1 MNGKGRK
8 LFRSA
13 VGILTS
19 VMMMGAYTTTAMASG
34 IGVIDAKDMLDIH
47 AEANR
52 ASAVV
57 GQVMDDGH
65 VAILAKYN
73 DWVQIQAGEIA
84 GWVPAENL
92 VETEISNEEAVAAN
106 EQVIAERTG
115 ATASEDEFFAEE
127 EVQQDETAALQAEAS
142 EAVQN
147 EIEEVQTAEE
157 AARLEAEAQAKAAEE
172 AARLEAEAQAKAA
185 EKAARLEAEAQA
197 KAAEEAARLEAEA
210 QAKAAEKAAR
220 LEAEAQAKA
229 AEEAARLEAEAQ
241 AKAAEKAARLEA
253 EAQAKAAAEEA
264 ARAEAEAKA
273 AAEAQAAEEAARLAA
288 EAQAKAAA
296 EEAARIAA
304 EAQQAALAA
313 QAAQTA
319 AISAEELKLLA
330 NIIYCE
336 AGSESYVGKVAVG
349 NVIMNRVKSASQP
362 NTITEVVYAKGQF
375 SPVRNGSLQ
384 RALSSDKADAACYQ
398 AAIEALAG
406 AQPVGGKLFFRRNN
420 GRSGQV
426 IGHHV
431 FY

>member
-1 MNGKGRK
+1 MEVRMNGKGRK

-142 EAVQN
+142 KAAQN
-147 EIEEVQTAEE
+147 EIEEVQAAEE
-157 AARLEAEAQAKAAEE
+157 AARIEAEAQAKAAAEEAAQLEAEAQAKAAAEE
-172 AARLEAEAQAKAA
+172 AARLEAEVQAKAAA

-197 KAAEEAARLEAEA
+197 KAAEEAARLE
-210 QAKAAEKAAR
+210 
-220 LEAEAQAKA
+220 
-229 AEEAARLEAEAQ
+229 
-241 AKAAEKAARLEA
+241 
-253 EAQAKAAAEEA
+253 
-264 ARAEAEAKA
+264 
-273 AAEAQAAEEAARLAA
+273 A

>member
-1 MNGKGRK
+1 
-8 LFRSA
+8 
-13 VGILTS
+13 
-19 VMMMGAYTTTAMASG
+19 MMGAYTTTAMASG

-47 AEANR
+47 AEANT
-52 ASAVV
+52 ASAVI
-57 GQVMDDGH
+57 GQVMEDGH

-115 ATASEDEFFAEE
+115 ETASEDEFFAEE

-142 EAVQN
+142 EAAQN
-147 EIEEVQTAEE
+147 EIEEVQ
-157 AARLEAEAQAKAAEE
+157 AAEE
-172 AARLEAEAQAKAA
+172 AARIE
-185 EKAARLEAEAQA
+185 
-197 KAAEEAARLEAEA
+197 
-210 QAKAAEKAAR
+210 
-220 LEAEAQAKA
+220 
-229 AEEAARLEAEAQ
+229 
-241 AKAAEKAARLEA
+241 
-253 EAQAKAAAEEA
+253 
-264 ARAEAEAKA
+264 
-273 AAEAQAAEEAARLAA
+273 A

-304 EAQQAALAA
+304 ESQQAALAA

-319 AISAEELKLLA
+319 AISSEELKLLA

>member
-47 AEANR
+47 AEANT
-52 ASAVV
+52 ASAVI
-57 GQVMDDGH
+57 GQVMEDGH

-142 EAVQN
+142 KAAQN
-147 EIEEVQTAEE
+147 EIEEVQAAEEAARIEAEAQAKAAAEEAAQLEAEAQAKAAAEE

-185 EKAARLEAEAQA
+185 
-197 KAAEEAARLEAEA
+197 AEEAARLEAEA
-210 QAKAAEKAAR
+210 Q
-220 LEAEAQAKA
+220 
-229 AEEAARLEAEAQ
+229 
-241 AKAAEKAARLEA
+241 
-253 EAQAKAAAEEA
+253 
-264 ARAEAEAKA
+264 
-273 AAEAQAAEEAARLAA
+273 
-288 EAQAKAAA
+288 
-296 EEAARIAA
+296 
-304 EAQQAALAA
+304 QAAL
-313 QAAQTA
+313 AAQTA

>member
-47 AEANR
+47 AEANT

-57 GQVMDDGH
+57 GQVMEDGH

-142 EAVQN
+142 EAAQN
-147 EIEEVQTAEE
+147 EIEEVQAAEE
-157 AARLEAEAQAKAAEE
+157 AARIEAEAQAKAAAEE
-172 AARLEAEAQAKAA
+172 AAQLEAEAQAKT
-185 EKAARLEAEAQA
+185 
-197 KAAEEAARLEAEA
+197 AAEE
-210 QAKAAEKAAR
+210 
-220 LEAEAQAKA
+220 
-229 AEEAARLEAEAQ
+229 
-241 AKAAEKAARLEA
+241 AARLEA

-264 ARAEAEAKA
+264 ARLE
-273 AAEAQAAEEAARLAA
+273 
-288 EAQAKAAA
+288 
-296 EEAARIAA
+296 A

-313 QAAQTA
+313 QTA
-319 AISAEELKLLA
+319 AISTEELKLLA

>member
-47 AEANR
+47 AEANT
-52 ASAVV
+52 ASAVI
-57 GQVMDDGH
+57 GQVMEDGH

-142 EAVQN
+142 KAAQN
-147 EIEEVQTAEE
+147 EIEEVQ
-157 AARLEAEAQAKAAEE
+157 AAEE
-172 AARLEAEAQAKAA
+172 AARIEAEAQA
-185 EKAARLEAEAQA
+185 QA
-197 KAAEEAARLEAEA
+197 
-210 QAKAAEKAAR
+210 
-220 LEAEAQAKA
+220 
-229 AEEAARLEAEAQ
+229 
-241 AKAAEKAARLEA
+241 
-253 EAQAKAAAEEA
+253 
-264 ARAEAEAKA
+264 
-273 AAEAQAAEEAARLAA
+273 AAEEAARLAA

-296 EEAARIAA
+296 EEAARLEAEAQAKAAAEEAARIEAEAQAKAAAEEAAQLEA

>member
-47 AEANR
+47 AEANT

-65 VAILAKYN
+65 VAILTKYN

-142 EAVQN
+142 EAAQN
-147 EIEEVQTAEE
+147 EIEEVQAAEEAARIEAEAQAKATAEE
-157 AARLEAEAQAKAAEE
+157 AARIEAEAQAKAAEE
-172 AARLEAEAQAKAA
+172 AARLE
-185 EKAARLEAEAQA
+185 
-197 KAAEEAARLEAEA
+197 
-210 QAKAAEKAAR
+210 
-220 LEAEAQAKA
+220 
-229 AEEAARLEAEAQ
+229 
-241 AKAAEKAARLEA
+241 
-253 EAQAKAAAEEA
+253 
-264 ARAEAEAKA
+264 
-273 AAEAQAAEEAARLAA
+273 A

>member
-47 AEANR
+47 AEANT
-52 ASAVV
+52 ASAVI
-57 GQVMDDGH
+57 GQVMEDGH

-115 ATASEDEFFAEE
+115 ETASEDEFFAEE

-142 EAVQN
+142 EAAQN
-147 EIEEVQTAEE
+147 EIEEVQ
-157 AARLEAEAQAKAAEE
+157 AAEE
-172 AARLEAEAQAKAA
+172 AARI
-185 EKAARLEAEAQA
+185 
-197 KAAEEAARLEAEA
+197 
-210 QAKAAEKAAR
+210 
-220 LEAEAQAKA
+220 
-229 AEEAARLEAEAQ
+229 
-241 AKAAEKAARLEA
+241 EA

-264 ARAEAEAKA
+264 A
-273 AAEAQAAEEAARLAA
+273 QLAA
-288 EAQAKAAA
+288 QAQAKAA

-304 EAQQAALAA
+304 ESQQAALAA

-319 AISAEELKLLA
+319 AISSEELKLLA

>member
-57 GQVMDDGH
+57 GQVMEDGH

-142 EAVQN
+142 ETAQN
-147 EIEEVQTAEE
+147 EIEEVQ
-157 AARLEAEAQAKAAEE
+157 AAEE
-172 AARLEAEAQAKAA
+172 AARI
-185 EKAARLEAEAQA
+185 
-197 KAAEEAARLEAEA
+197 
-210 QAKAAEKAAR
+210 
-220 LEAEAQAKA
+220 
-229 AEEAARLEAEAQ
+229 
-241 AKAAEKAARLEA
+241 EA

-273 AAEAQAAEEAARLAA
+273 AAEAQAAVEEAARLEAEAQAKAAAEEAAQLAAEAQAKADEEAARLEA

>member
-47 AEANR
+47 AEANT

-57 GQVMDDGH
+57 GQVMEDGH

-142 EAVQN
+142 EAAQN
-147 EIEEVQTAEE
+147 EIEEVQAAEE

-172 AARLEAEAQAKAA
+172 AARLEAEVQAKAA
-185 EKAARLEAEAQA
+185 AEEAARLEAEAQA
-197 KAAEEAARLEAEA
+197 KAAEEAARLE
-210 QAKAAEKAAR
+210 
-220 LEAEAQAKA
+220 
-229 AEEAARLEAEAQ
+229 
-241 AKAAEKAARLEA
+241 
-253 EAQAKAAAEEA
+253 
-264 ARAEAEAKA
+264 
-273 AAEAQAAEEAARLAA
+273 A

>member
-47 AEANR
+47 AEANT
-52 ASAVV
+52 ASAVI
-57 GQVMDDGH
+57 GQVMEDGH

-142 EAVQN
+142 EAAQN
-147 EIEEVQTAEE
+147 EIEEVQAAEEAARIEAEAQAKAAAEEAARIEAEAQAKTAAEEAARLEAEAQAKAAAEE

-185 EKAARLEAEAQA
+185 E
-197 KAAEEAARLEAEA
+197 EAAQLE
-210 QAKAAEKAAR
+210 
-220 LEAEAQAKA
+220 
-229 AEEAARLEAEAQ
+229 
-241 AKAAEKAARLEA
+241 
-253 EAQAKAAAEEA
+253 
-264 ARAEAEAKA
+264 
-273 AAEAQAAEEAARLAA
+273 
-288 EAQAKAAA
+288 
-296 EEAARIAA
+296 A

-319 AISAEELKLLA
+319 AVSAEELKLLA

>member
-47 AEANR
+47 AEANT
-52 ASAVV
+52 ASAVI
-57 GQVMDDGH
+57 GQVMEDGH

-115 ATASEDEFFAEE
+115 ETASEDEFFAEE

-142 EAVQN
+142 EAAQN
-147 EIEEVQTAEE
+147 EIEEVQ
-157 AARLEAEAQAKAAEE
+157 
-172 AARLEAEAQAKAA
+172 
-185 EKAARLEAEAQA
+185 
-197 KAAEEAARLEAEA
+197 
-210 QAKAAEKAAR
+210 
-220 LEAEAQAKA
+220 
-229 AEEAARLEAEAQ
+229 
-241 AKAAEKAARLEA
+241 
-253 EAQAKAAAEEA
+253 
-264 ARAEAEAKA
+264 
-273 AAEAQAAEEAARLAA
+273 
-288 EAQAKAAA
+288 AA
-296 EEAARIAA
+296 EEAARIEE

-384 RALSSDKADAACYQ
+384 RALSSDKADATCYQ

-406 AQPVGGKLFFRRNN
+406 AQPVGDKLFFRRNN

-426 IGHHV
+426 IGNHV

>member
-47 AEANR
+47 AEANT

-57 GQVMDDGH
+57 GQVMEDGH

-142 EAVQN
+142 KAAQN
-147 EIEEVQTAEE
+147 EIEEVQ
-157 AARLEAEAQAKAAEE
+157 AAEE
-172 AARLEAEAQAKAA
+172 AARI
-185 EKAARLEAEAQA
+185 
-197 KAAEEAARLEAEA
+197 
-210 QAKAAEKAAR
+210 
-220 LEAEAQAKA
+220 
-229 AEEAARLEAEAQ
+229 
-241 AKAAEKAARLEA
+241 EA

-264 ARAEAEAKA
+264 ARLEVEAQAKA
-273 AAEAQAAEEAARLAA
+273 AAEEAARLEA

-313 QAAQTA
+313 QTA
-319 AISAEELKLLA
+319 AVSAEELKLLA

>member
-47 AEANR
+47 AEANT
-52 ASAVV
+52 ASAVI
-57 GQVMDDGH
+57 GQVMEDGH

-142 EAVQN
+142 EAAQN
-147 EIEEVQTAEE
+147 EIEEVQAAEEAARIEAEAQAKAAAEE
-157 AARLEAEAQAKAAEE
+157 AARLAAEAQAKAAEE
-172 AARLEAEAQAKAA
+172 AARLEAEAQVKAA
-185 EKAARLEAEAQA
+185 EEAAQLEAEAQA
-197 KAAEEAARLEAEA
+197 KAAEEAARI
-210 QAKAAEKAAR
+210 
-220 LEAEAQAKA
+220 EAEAQAKA
-229 AEEAARLEAEAQ
+229 AEEAARL
-241 AKAAEKAARLEA
+241 
-253 EAQAKAAAEEA
+253 
-264 ARAEAEAKA
+264 
-273 AAEAQAAEEAARLAA
+273 
-288 EAQAKAAA
+288 
-296 EEAARIAA
+296 AA

-313 QAAQTA
+313 QTA
-319 AISAEELKLLA
+319 AISTEELKLLA

>member
-1 MNGKGRK
+1 M
-8 LFRSA
+8 
-13 VGILTS
+13 
-19 VMMMGAYTTTAMASG
+19 
-34 IGVIDAKDMLDIH
+34 
-47 AEANR
+47 E
-52 ASAVV
+52 
-57 GQVMDDGH
+57 DGH
-65 VAILAKYN
+65 VAILAKFN

-142 EAVQN
+142 EAAQN
-147 EIEEVQTAEE
+147 EIEEVQAAEEAARLEAEAQAKAAAEEAARLEAEAQAKAAAEEAARLEAEVQAKAAAEE

-172 AARLEAEAQAKAA
+172 AAQLE
-185 EKAARLEAEAQA
+185 
-197 KAAEEAARLEAEA
+197 
-210 QAKAAEKAAR
+210 
-220 LEAEAQAKA
+220 
-229 AEEAARLEAEAQ
+229 
-241 AKAAEKAARLEA
+241 
-253 EAQAKAAAEEA
+253 
-264 ARAEAEAKA
+264 
-273 AAEAQAAEEAARLAA
+273 
-288 EAQAKAAA
+288 
-296 EEAARIAA
+296 A

-319 AISAEELKLLA
+319 AVSAEELKLLA

>member
-1 MNGKGRK
+1 MEVRMNGKGRK

-142 EAVQN
+142 EAAQN
-147 EIEEVQTAEE
+147 EIEEVQAAEE
-157 AARLEAEAQAKAAEE
+157 AARLEAEAQAKAAAEEAAQLEAEAQAKAAAEE
-172 AARLEAEAQAKAA
+172 AARLEAEVQAKAAA

-210 QAKAAEKAAR
+210 QAKAAAA
-220 LEAEAQAKA
+220 
-229 AEEAARLEAEAQ
+229 
-241 AKAAEKAARLEA
+241 
-253 EAQAKAAAEEA
+253 
-264 ARAEAEAKA
+264 
-273 AAEAQAAEEAARLAA
+273 
-288 EAQAKAAA
+288 
-296 EEAARIAA
+296 EAARIAA

>member
-47 AEANR
+47 AEANT

-65 VAILAKYN
+65 VAILTKYN

-142 EAVQN
+142 EAAQN
-147 EIEEVQTAEE
+147 EIEEVQAAEEAARIEAEAQAKATAEEAARIEAEAQAKAAEEAAQLEAEAQAKAAEE

-185 EKAARLEAEAQA
+185 
-197 KAAEEAARLEAEA
+197 AEEAARLEAEA
-210 QAKAAEKAAR
+210 Q
-220 LEAEAQAKA
+220 
-229 AEEAARLEAEAQ
+229 
-241 AKAAEKAARLEA
+241 
-253 EAQAKAAAEEA
+253 
-264 ARAEAEAKA
+264 
-273 AAEAQAAEEAARLAA
+273 
-288 EAQAKAAA
+288 
-296 EEAARIAA
+296 
-304 EAQQAALAA
+304 QAAL
-313 QAAQTA
+313 AAQTA

>member
-142 EAVQN
+142 KAAQN
-147 EIEEVQTAEE
+147 EIEEVQAAEE
-157 AARLEAEAQAKAAEE
+157 AARIEAEAQAKAA
-172 AARLEAEAQAKAA
+172 
-185 EKAARLEAEAQA
+185 
-197 KAAEEAARLEAEA
+197 AEEAA
-210 QAKAAEKAAR
+210 Q
-220 LEAEAQAKA
+220 
-229 AEEAARLEAEAQ
+229 
-241 AKAAEKAARLEA
+241 LEA

-264 ARAEAEAKA
+264 ARLE
-273 AAEAQAAEEAARLAA
+273 
-288 EAQAKAAA
+288 
-296 EEAARIAA
+296 A
-304 EAQQAALAA
+304 EAQQAAL
-313 QAAQTA
+313 AAQTA

>member
-52 ASAVV
+52 ASVVV

-73 DWVQIQAGEIA
+73 GWVQIQAGEIA

-106 EQVIAERTG
+106 VQVIAERTG

-142 EAVQN
+142 EAAQN
-147 EIEEVQTAEE
+147 EIEEVQ
-157 AARLEAEAQAKAAEE
+157 
-172 AARLEAEAQAKAA
+172 
-185 EKAARLEAEAQA
+185 
-197 KAAEEAARLEAEA
+197 
-210 QAKAAEKAAR
+210 
-220 LEAEAQAKA
+220 
-229 AEEAARLEAEAQ
+229 
-241 AKAAEKAARLEA
+241 
-253 EAQAKAAAEEA
+253 AAEEA

-273 AAEAQAAEEAARLAA
+273 AAEAQAAEEAARAEAEAKAAAEAQAAAEEAARLAAEEAARLAA
-288 EAQAKAAA
+288 EAQAQAAA

-349 NVIMNRVKSASQP
+349 NVIMNRVKSVSQP

-384 RALSSDKADAACYQ
+384 RALSSDKADASCYQ

-406 AQPVGGKLFFRRNN
+406 AQPVGEKLFFRRNN

>member
-47 AEANR
+47 AEANT
-52 ASAVV
+52 ASAVI
-57 GQVMDDGH
+57 GQVMEDGH

-142 EAVQN
+142 EAAQN
-147 EIEEVQTAEE
+147 EIEEVQ
-157 AARLEAEAQAKAAEE
+157 AAEE
-172 AARLEAEAQAKAA
+172 AARI
-185 EKAARLEAEAQA
+185 
-197 KAAEEAARLEAEA
+197 
-210 QAKAAEKAAR
+210 
-220 LEAEAQAKA
+220 
-229 AEEAARLEAEAQ
+229 
-241 AKAAEKAARLEA
+241 EA

-264 ARAEAEAKA
+264 ARIE
-273 AAEAQAAEEAARLAA
+273 A

-296 EEAARIAA
+296 EEAARLAA

-313 QAAQTA
+313 QTA
-319 AISAEELKLLA
+319 AISTEELKLLA

-336 AGSESYVGKVAVG
+336 AGSESHVGKVAVG

-362 NTITEVVYAKGQF
+362 NTITEVIYAKGQF

>member
-47 AEANR
+47 AEANT
-52 ASAVV
+52 ASAVI
-57 GQVMDDGH
+57 GQVMEDGH

-142 EAVQN
+142 EAAQN
-147 EIEEVQTAEE
+147 EIEEVQ
-157 AARLEAEAQAKAAEE
+157 AAEE
-172 AARLEAEAQAKAA
+172 AARI
-185 EKAARLEAEAQA
+185 
-197 KAAEEAARLEAEA
+197 
-210 QAKAAEKAAR
+210 
-220 LEAEAQAKA
+220 
-229 AEEAARLEAEAQ
+229 
-241 AKAAEKAARLEA
+241 EA

-264 ARAEAEAKA
+264 ARIEAEAQAKA
-273 AAEAQAAEEAARLAA
+273 AAEEAARLAA
-288 EAQAKAAA
+288 EAQAKAA

>member
-47 AEANR
+47 AEANA

-57 GQVMDDGH
+57 GQVMEDGH

-142 EAVQN
+142 EAAQN
-147 EIEEVQTAEE
+147 EIEEVQ
-157 AARLEAEAQAKAAEE
+157 AAEE
-172 AARLEAEAQAKAA
+172 
-185 EKAARLEAEAQA
+185 
-197 KAAEEAARLEAEA
+197 
-210 QAKAAEKAAR
+210 
-220 LEAEAQAKA
+220 
-229 AEEAARLEAEAQ
+229 
-241 AKAAEKAARLEA
+241 AARLEA

-264 ARAEAEAKA
+264 ARLEAEAQAKA
-273 AAEAQAAEEAARLAA
+273 AAEEAARIEA

>member
-47 AEANR
+47 AEANT

-57 GQVMDDGH
+57 GQVMEDGH

-142 EAVQN
+142 EAAQN
-147 EIEEVQTAEE
+147 EIEEVQAAEE
-157 AARLEAEAQAKAAEE
+157 AARIEAEAQAKAA
-172 AARLEAEAQAKAA
+172 
-185 EKAARLEAEAQA
+185 
-197 KAAEEAARLEAEA
+197 AEE
-210 QAKAAEKAAR
+210 
-220 LEAEAQAKA
+220 
-229 AEEAARLEAEAQ
+229 
-241 AKAAEKAARLEA
+241 AARLEA

-264 ARAEAEAKA
+264 AQLE
-273 AAEAQAAEEAARLAA
+273 
-288 EAQAKAAA
+288 
-296 EEAARIAA
+296 A

>member
-47 AEANR
+47 AEANT
-52 ASAVV
+52 ASAVI
-57 GQVMDDGH
+57 GQVMEDGH

-115 ATASEDEFFAEE
+115 ATASEDEFFAEA

-142 EAVQN
+142 EAAQN
-147 EIEEVQTAEE
+147 EIEEVQ
-157 AARLEAEAQAKAAEE
+157 AAEE
-172 AARLEAEAQAKAA
+172 AARI
-185 EKAARLEAEAQA
+185 
-197 KAAEEAARLEAEA
+197 
-210 QAKAAEKAAR
+210 
-220 LEAEAQAKA
+220 
-229 AEEAARLEAEAQ
+229 
-241 AKAAEKAARLEA
+241 EA

-264 ARAEAEAKA
+264 AQLEAEAP
-273 AAEAQAAEEAARLAA
+273 
-288 EAQAKAAA
+288 
-296 EEAARIAA
+296 
-304 EAQQAALAA
+304 QAAL
-313 QAAQTA
+313 AAQTA

>member
-47 AEANR
+47 AEANT
-52 ASAVV
+52 ASAVI
-57 GQVMDDGH
+57 GQVMEDGH

-115 ATASEDEFFAEE
+115 ETASEDEFFAEE

-142 EAVQN
+142 EAAQN
-147 EIEEVQTAEE
+147 EIEEVQAAEEAARIEAEAQAKAAAEEAAQLEAEAQAKAAEE
-157 AARLEAEAQAKAAEE
+157 AARLAAEAQAKAAEE
-172 AARLEAEAQAKAA
+172 AARLEAEAQ
-185 EKAARLEAEAQA
+185 
-197 KAAEEAARLEAEA
+197 
-210 QAKAAEKAAR
+210 
-220 LEAEAQAKA
+220 
-229 AEEAARLEAEAQ
+229 
-241 AKAAEKAARLEA
+241 
-253 EAQAKAAAEEA
+253 
-264 ARAEAEAKA
+264 
-273 AAEAQAAEEAARLAA
+273 
-288 EAQAKAAA
+288 
-296 EEAARIAA
+296 
-304 EAQQAALAA
+304 QAALAA
-313 QAAQTA
+313 QTAQTA

-406 AQPVGGKLFFRRNN
+406 AQPVGDKLFFRRNN

>member
-47 AEANR
+47 AEANT

-57 GQVMDDGH
+57 GQVMEDGH

-142 EAVQN
+142 EAAQN
-147 EIEEVQTAEE
+147 EIEEVQAAEEAARIEAEAQAKAAEE

-185 EKAARLEAEAQA
+185 
-197 KAAEEAARLEAEA
+197 
-210 QAKAAEKAAR
+210 
-220 LEAEAQAKA
+220 
-229 AEEAARLEAEAQ
+229 
-241 AKAAEKAARLEA
+241 
-253 EAQAKAAAEEA
+253 
-264 ARAEAEAKA
+264 
-273 AAEAQAAEEAARLAA
+273 
-288 EAQAKAAA
+288 A

-304 EAQQAALAA
+304 EAQQAAL
-313 QAAQTA
+313 AAQTA

>member
-47 AEANR
+47 AEANT
-52 ASAVV
+52 ASAVI
-57 GQVMDDGH
+57 GQVMEDGH

-115 ATASEDEFFAEE
+115 ETASEDEFFAEE

-142 EAVQN
+142 EAAQN
-147 EIEEVQTAEE
+147 EIEEVQAAEE
-157 AARLEAEAQAKAAEE
+157 AARIEAEAQAKAAEE
-172 AARLEAEAQAKAA
+172 AAQ
-185 EKAARLEAEAQA
+185 
-197 KAAEEAARLEAEA
+197 
-210 QAKAAEKAAR
+210 
-220 LEAEAQAKA
+220 
-229 AEEAARLEAEAQ
+229 
-241 AKAAEKAARLEA
+241 LEA

-264 ARAEAEAKA
+264 ARIE
-273 AAEAQAAEEAARLAA
+273 
-288 EAQAKAAA
+288 
-296 EEAARIAA
+296 A

-313 QAAQTA
+313 QTAQTA

>member
-47 AEANR
+47 AEANT
-52 ASAVV
+52 ASAVI
-57 GQVMDDGH
+57 GQVMEDGH

-142 EAVQN
+142 EAAQN
-147 EIEEVQTAEE
+147 EIEEVQTAEEAARIEAEAQAKAAAEE

-185 EKAARLEAEAQA
+185 E
-197 KAAEEAARLEAEA
+197 EAARL
-210 QAKAAEKAAR
+210 
-220 LEAEAQAKA
+220 
-229 AEEAARLEAEAQ
+229 
-241 AKAAEKAARLEA
+241 
-253 EAQAKAAAEEA
+253 
-264 ARAEAEAKA
+264 
-273 AAEAQAAEEAARLAA
+273 
-288 EAQAKAAA
+288 
-296 EEAARIAA
+296 AA

>member
-47 AEANR
+47 AEANT
-52 ASAVV
+52 ASAVI
-57 GQVMDDGH
+57 GQVMEDGH

-115 ATASEDEFFAEE
+115 ETASEDEFFAEE

-142 EAVQN
+142 EAAQN
-147 EIEEVQTAEE
+147 EIEEVQAAEEAARIEAEAQAKAAAEEAARLEAEAQAKAAAEE

-172 AARLEAEAQAKAA
+172 AAQ
-185 EKAARLEAEAQA
+185 
-197 KAAEEAARLEAEA
+197 
-210 QAKAAEKAAR
+210 
-220 LEAEAQAKA
+220 
-229 AEEAARLEAEAQ
+229 
-241 AKAAEKAARLEA
+241 LEA

-264 ARAEAEAKA
+264 ARLE
-273 AAEAQAAEEAARLAA
+273 
-288 EAQAKAAA
+288 
-296 EEAARIAA
+296 A

-313 QAAQTA
+313 QTA
-319 AISAEELKLLA
+319 AVSAEELKLLA

-406 AQPVGGKLFFRRNN
+406 AQPVGDKLFFRRNN

>member
-1 MNGKGRK
+1 MEVRMNGKGRK

-47 AEANR
+47 AEANT

-57 GQVMDDGH
+57 GQVMEDGH

-84 GWVPAENL
+84 GWVPAEKL

-142 EAVQN
+142 KAAQN
-147 EIEEVQTAEE
+147 EIEEVQAAEEAARLEAEAQAKAAEEAARLEAEAQAKAAAEE

-185 EKAARLEAEAQA
+185 E
-197 KAAEEAARLEAEA
+197 EAAQLE
-210 QAKAAEKAAR
+210 
-220 LEAEAQAKA
+220 
-229 AEEAARLEAEAQ
+229 
-241 AKAAEKAARLEA
+241 
-253 EAQAKAAAEEA
+253 
-264 ARAEAEAKA
+264 
-273 AAEAQAAEEAARLAA
+273 A

-319 AISAEELKLLA
+319 AVSAEELKLLA

>member
-47 AEANR
+47 AEANT
-52 ASAVV
+52 ASAVI
-57 GQVMDDGH
+57 GQVMEDGH

-142 EAVQN
+142 EAAQN
-147 EIEEVQTAEE
+147 EIEEVQAAEE
-157 AARLEAEAQAKAAEE
+157 AARIEAEAQAKAAAEEAARIEAEAQAKAAEE
-172 AARLEAEAQAKAA
+172 AARL
-185 EKAARLEAEAQA
+185 
-197 KAAEEAARLEAEA
+197 
-210 QAKAAEKAAR
+210 
-220 LEAEAQAKA
+220 
-229 AEEAARLEAEAQ
+229 
-241 AKAAEKAARLEA
+241 
-253 EAQAKAAAEEA
+253 
-264 ARAEAEAKA
+264 
-273 AAEAQAAEEAARLAA
+273 
-288 EAQAKAAA
+288 
-296 EEAARIAA
+296 AA

-313 QAAQTA
+313 QTA
-319 AISAEELKLLA
+319 AISTEELKLLA

-362 NTITEVVYAKGQF
+362 NTITEVVYAKGTEQ
-375 SPVRNGSLQ
+375 
-384 RALSSDKADAACYQ
+384 
-398 AAIEALAG
+398 
-406 AQPVGGKLFFRRNN
+406 
-420 GRSGQV
+420 
-426 IGHHV
+426 
-431 FY
+431 

>member
-47 AEANR
+47 AEANT
-52 ASAVV
+52 ASAVI
-57 GQVMDDGH
+57 GQVMEDGH

-115 ATASEDEFFAEE
+115 ETASEDEFFAEE

-142 EAVQN
+142 EAAQN
-147 EIEEVQTAEE
+147 EIEEVQ
-157 AARLEAEAQAKAAEE
+157 AAEE
-172 AARLEAEAQAKAA
+172 AARI
-185 EKAARLEAEAQA
+185 
-197 KAAEEAARLEAEA
+197 
-210 QAKAAEKAAR
+210 
-220 LEAEAQAKA
+220 
-229 AEEAARLEAEAQ
+229 
-241 AKAAEKAARLEA
+241 EA

-264 ARAEAEAKA
+264 AQLE
-273 AAEAQAAEEAARLAA
+273 A
-288 EAQAKAAA
+288 EAQAKAAV
-296 EEAARIAA
+296 EEAARIEA

-313 QAAQTA
+313 QTAQTA

>member
-1 MNGKGRK
+1 MEVRMNGKGRK

-47 AEANR
+47 AEANA

-57 GQVMDDGH
+57 GQVMEDGH

-142 EAVQN
+142 EAAQN
-147 EIEEVQTAEE
+147 EIEEVQAAEEAARLEAEAQAKAAAEE

-172 AARLEAEAQAKAA
+172 AAQLE
-185 EKAARLEAEAQA
+185 
-197 KAAEEAARLEAEA
+197 
-210 QAKAAEKAAR
+210 
-220 LEAEAQAKA
+220 
-229 AEEAARLEAEAQ
+229 
-241 AKAAEKAARLEA
+241 
-253 EAQAKAAAEEA
+253 
-264 ARAEAEAKA
+264 
-273 AAEAQAAEEAARLAA
+273 
-288 EAQAKAAA
+288 
-296 EEAARIAA
+296 A

-319 AISAEELKLLA
+319 AVSAEELKLLA

>member
-57 GQVMDDGH
+57 GQVMEDGH
-65 VAILAKYN
+65 VAILTKYN

-142 EAVQN
+142 EAAQN
-147 EIEEVQTAEE
+147 EIEEVQAAEE
-157 AARLEAEAQAKAAEE
+157 AARIEAEAQVKAAAEEAAQLEAEAQAKAAAEEAAQLEAEAQAKAAEE

-185 EKAARLEAEAQA
+185 AEE
-197 KAAEEAARLEAEA
+197 AAEEAARLEAEA
-210 QAKAAEKAAR
+210 Q
-220 LEAEAQAKA
+220 
-229 AEEAARLEAEAQ
+229 
-241 AKAAEKAARLEA
+241 
-253 EAQAKAAAEEA
+253 
-264 ARAEAEAKA
+264 
-273 AAEAQAAEEAARLAA
+273 
-288 EAQAKAAA
+288 
-296 EEAARIAA
+296 
-304 EAQQAALAA
+304 QAAL
-313 QAAQTA
+313 AAQTA

>member
-47 AEANR
+47 AEANT
-52 ASAVV
+52 ASAVI
-57 GQVMDDGH
+57 GQVMEDGH

-142 EAVQN
+142 EAAQN
-147 EIEEVQTAEE
+147 EIEEVQ
-157 AARLEAEAQAKAAEE
+157 AAEE
-172 AARLEAEAQAKAA
+172 AARI
-185 EKAARLEAEAQA
+185 
-197 KAAEEAARLEAEA
+197 
-210 QAKAAEKAAR
+210 
-220 LEAEAQAKA
+220 
-229 AEEAARLEAEAQ
+229 
-241 AKAAEKAARLEA
+241 EA

-264 ARAEAEAKA
+264 AQLAAQAQAKAAEEAARIEAEAQ
-273 AAEAQAAEEAARLAA
+273 AQAAEEAAQLAA

-304 EAQQAALAA
+304 EAQAKAAAEEAARIAAESQQAALAA

-319 AISAEELKLLA
+319 AISSEELKLLA

>member
-47 AEANR
+47 AEANT

-57 GQVMDDGH
+57 GQVMEDGH

-142 EAVQN
+142 KAAQN
-147 EIEEVQTAEE
+147 EIEEVQ
-157 AARLEAEAQAKAAEE
+157 AAEE
-172 AARLEAEAQAKAA
+172 
-185 EKAARLEAEAQA
+185 
-197 KAAEEAARLEAEA
+197 
-210 QAKAAEKAAR
+210 
-220 LEAEAQAKA
+220 
-229 AEEAARLEAEAQ
+229 
-241 AKAAEKAARLEA
+241 AARLEA

-264 ARAEAEAKA
+264 AQLEAEAQAKA
-273 AAEAQAAEEAARLAA
+273 AAEETARLEAEAQAKAAEEAARLAA

>member
-1 MNGKGRK
+1 MEVRMNGKGRK

-47 AEANR
+47 AEANT

-57 GQVMDDGH
+57 GQVMEDGH

-142 EAVQN
+142 EAAQN
-147 EIEEVQTAEE
+147 EIEEVQA
-157 AARLEAEAQAKAAEE
+157 AAEE
-172 AARLEAEAQAKAA
+172 AACIEAEAKAA
-185 EKAARLEAEAQA
+185 AEAQ
-197 KAAEEAARLEAEA
+197 
-210 QAKAAEKAAR
+210 
-220 LEAEAQAKA
+220 
-229 AEEAARLEAEAQ
+229 
-241 AKAAEKAARLEA
+241 
-253 EAQAKAAAEEA
+253 AAAEEA

-273 AAEAQAAEEAARLAA
+273 AAEAQAAAEEAARLAA
-288 EAQAKAAA
+288 EAQAKAA
-296 EEAARIAA
+296 EEAAQLEA

-319 AISAEELKLLA
+319 AVSAEELKLLA

>member
-1 MNGKGRK
+1 MEVRMNGKGRK

-34 IGVIDAKDMLDIH
+34 IGVIDTKDMLDIH

-52 ASAVV
+52 ASVVV
-57 GQVMDDGH
+57 GQVMDDGR

-73 DWVQIQAGEIA
+73 GWVQIQAGEIA

-106 EQVIAERTG
+106 VQVIAERTG

-142 EAVQN
+142 EAAQN
-147 EIEEVQTAEE
+147 EIEEVQA
-157 AARLEAEAQAKAAEE
+157 AAEE
-172 AARLEAEAQAKAA
+172 AARIA
-185 EKAARLEAEAQA
+185 
-197 KAAEEAARLEAEA
+197 
-210 QAKAAEKAAR
+210 
-220 LEAEAQAKA
+220 
-229 AEEAARLEAEAQ
+229 
-241 AKAAEKAARLEA
+241 A

-273 AAEAQAAEEAARLAA
+273 AAEAQAAAEEAARLAA
-288 EAQAKAAA
+288 EAQAKAA

-304 EAQQAALAA
+304 EAQAKAAEKAARIAAEA

-384 RALSSDKADAACYQ
+384 RALSSDKADASCYQ

-406 AQPVGGKLFFRRNN
+406 SQPVGEKLFFRRNN

>member
-47 AEANR
+47 AEANT

-57 GQVMDDGH
+57 GQVMEDGH

-142 EAVQN
+142 EAAQN
-147 EIEEVQTAEE
+147 EIEEVQAAEEAARLEAEAQAKAAAEEAARLEAEAQAKAAAEEAARLEAEVQAKAAAEE

-185 EKAARLEAEAQA
+185 E
-197 KAAEEAARLEAEA
+197 EAAQLE
-210 QAKAAEKAAR
+210 
-220 LEAEAQAKA
+220 
-229 AEEAARLEAEAQ
+229 
-241 AKAAEKAARLEA
+241 
-253 EAQAKAAAEEA
+253 
-264 ARAEAEAKA
+264 
-273 AAEAQAAEEAARLAA
+273 
-288 EAQAKAAA
+288 
-296 EEAARIAA
+296 A

-362 NTITEVVYAKGQF
+362 NTITEVIYAKGQF

-398 AAIEALAG
+398 AAIEALSG
-406 AQPVGGKLFFRRNN
+406 AQPVGDKLFFRRNN

>member
-34 IGVIDAKDMLDIH
+34 IGVSDAKDMLDIH
-47 AEANR
+47 AEANT
-52 ASAVV
+52 ASAVI
-57 GQVMDDGH
+57 GQVMEDGH

-142 EAVQN
+142 EAAQN
-147 EIEEVQTAEE
+147 EIEEVQ
-157 AARLEAEAQAKAAEE
+157 AAEE
-172 AARLEAEAQAKAA
+172 AARI
-185 EKAARLEAEAQA
+185 
-197 KAAEEAARLEAEA
+197 
-210 QAKAAEKAAR
+210 
-220 LEAEAQAKA
+220 
-229 AEEAARLEAEAQ
+229 
-241 AKAAEKAARLEA
+241 EA

-264 ARAEAEAKA
+264 A
-273 AAEAQAAEEAARLAA
+273 QLAA
-288 EAQAKAAA
+288 QAQAKAA
-296 EEAARIAA
+296 EEAARIEA